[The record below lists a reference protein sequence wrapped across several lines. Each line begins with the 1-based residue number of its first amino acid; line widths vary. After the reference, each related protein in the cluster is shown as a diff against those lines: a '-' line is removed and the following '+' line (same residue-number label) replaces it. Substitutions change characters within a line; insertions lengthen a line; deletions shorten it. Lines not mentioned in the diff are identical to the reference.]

1 MFCTILCSQ
10 YVFCLCFYNYM
21 SQSFMF
27 AIHIWSFVCMRML
40 ISLGKSFTY
49 LIHFVTFLLYFC
61 SNKVNNIYIQ
71 ENRWKRRMLPK
82 WLLSIKT
89 YRYTKFYLNAN
100 SSFKVICRTMYICFS
115 LWEHKNA
122 LHHCMKWRRSCL
134 IYLQRMFKTG

>member
-10 YVFCLCFYNYM
+10 YVFFLCFYNYM
-21 SQSFMF
+21 SHSFMF

-49 LIHFVTFLLYFC
+49 LIHSVTFLLYFC

-100 SSFKVICRTMYICFS
+100 SSFKVIFRTRY
-115 LWEHKNA
+115 
-122 LHHCMKWRRSCL
+122 RTDG
-134 IYLQRMFKTG
+134 RMDKAVPIFYPPVGSIKI